1 MPYARIFV
9 GNAVMGSRSG
19 LLSCGSIG
27 IFGAHCRYRRIRGER
42 CRRPTGLYSK
52 PGGMIGSGHNR
63 ADRACNAAPVV
74 GERGAERQVDDD
86 APNRR
91 FDPGAQLQQA

>member
-1 MPYARIFV
+1 
-9 GNAVMGSRSG
+9 
-19 LLSCGSIG
+19 
-27 IFGAHCRYRRIRGER
+27 
-42 CRRPTGLYSK
+42 
-52 PGGMIGSGHNR
+52 MIGSGHNS
-63 ADRACNAAPVV
+63 ADRACNAAPIV